1 MDLFT
6 FRSRR
11 GGNAACMMA
20 CGAHFCIK
28 KQSSPPKTSGPRFL
42 HTKKTRSFLDFP
54 IFFLSLSCQPMC
66 KKGIKSD
73 GISSII
79 PANWHKKW
87 SICHTRF
94 CASESPSVL
103 FRGEQIGKQNTAAFS
118 DTPRPCTLLG
128 TLLLSS
134 AGKSH
139 LSRRPSS
146 VSIRRLTRQNIGT
159 RSRVYGE
166 KKQPP
171 RYSERYGLRVTFSSK
186 IAVSCPTL
194 HLQAITLHLFLKII
208 TYSNKSTFI

>member
-73 GISSII
+73 GISSNI
-79 PANWHKKW
+79 PVNWHKKR
-87 SICHTRF
+87 SICHARF
-94 CASESPSVL
+94 CASESPADL

-159 RSRVYGE
+159 RSRVYGWGE
-166 KKQPP
+166 KNPVLFRKPWIM
-171 RYSERYGLRVTFSSK
+171 GDILVK
-186 IAVSCPTL
+186 IAVSCLTL
-194 HLQAITLHLFLKII
+194 HLQHITLHPYVMSRQIKAR
-208 TYSNKSTFI
+208 T